1 MAEVVV
7 SGVFDD
13 PRSPSIRFLQEASR
27 SGPVHLLLWSDPAAE
42 GLTGHAPIFPAAE
55 RRYFLESV
63 RYVERVTLLESLAE
77 MDTLPVSGI
86 AAPSAWVMQTG
97 EDTPDRQ
104 AWCAARGIKCRII
117 PMAEIAGFPEPVIPA
132 EPARQP
138 KKVIV
143 TGCYDWL
150 HSGHVRFF
158 EEASSYGELTVSIG
172 SDANVRD
179 LKGAGHPLISQ
190 AERRYMVG
198 SIRFVHQVL
207 INTGWGMLDAAP
219 EIERLR
225 PDIYLVN
232 EDGDTP
238 KKREFCA
245 AHGLEYVVLKRLP
258 KEGLQ
263 RRSSTH
269 LRGF

>member
-1 MAEVVV
+1 MPEVIV
-7 SGVFDD
+7 SGIFDN
-13 PRSPSIRFLQEASR
+13 PRSSSIRFLQEAAR
-27 SGPVHLLLWSDPAAE
+27 LGPVHLLLWSDAAVE
-42 GLTGHAPIFPAAE
+42 SFSGRAPRFPAAE

-63 RYVERVTLLESLAE
+63 RYVSRVTVLDEVDDPDS
-77 MDTLPVSGI
+77 LPVQKLG
-86 AAPSAWVMQTG
+86 APAVWAMPAG
-97 EDTPDRQ
+97 EDTAVRQ
-104 AWCAARGIKCRII
+104 IWCAEHEIPCRTIT
-117 PMAEIAGFPEPVIPA
+117 PLQLAGFPEP
-132 EPARQP
+132 EPPEPSGGSR

-172 SDANVRD
+172 SDANVRN
-179 LKGAGHPLISQ
+179 LKGEGHPLISQ
-190 AERRYMVG
+190 NERRYMVG
-198 SIRFVHQVL
+198 AIRFVHQVW
-207 INTGWGMLDAAP
+207 INSGWGMLDAVP

-238 KKREFCA
+238 EKRELCA
-245 AHGLEYVVLKRLP
+245 ARGLDYVVLKRLP
-258 KEGLQ
+258 KDGLQ
-263 RRSSTH
+263 RRSSTN